1 MSRGRIPSL
10 RISPPHGPRLP
21 HHAPLNDSMHGHN
34 SHAGGA
40 IEQMTRVMAKD
51 LAAMGIYVNVVAPGP
66 TGNDLF
72 YKGKT
77 EQVVKK

>member
-1 MSRGRIPSL
+1 MLLSTTQCR
-10 RISPPHGPRLP
+10 
-21 HHAPLNDSMHGHN
+21 ATN